1 MGEDTKLSLQYTY
14 DGESKLTSVTDE
26 KGSKIVGYGY
36 DTDGN
41 LAKRTVDG
49 NGMTTNYVYDY
60 QNHLT
65 SLKNQTKSAGVISEY
80 TSEYLTNGQK
90 SKETAD
96 TMDED
101 GKKSKKTSTY
111 VYDLLGRITK
121 ETKTGSEDISYT
133 YDSNNNRKETTVG
146 NKVTAYKYNKND
158 ELLRTDTLNT
168 DTEEDAV
175 VIYKNDKNGNQL
187 ATVNR
192 YEISSDKKD
201 STYVDI
207 DVTLGDNRLN
217 ENVVNHYNALN
228 QLTQTLTKNY
238 KVSFTYDA
246 EGFRTSKTVNGE
258 KTVFVWDGDQLVMEL
273 SESGKVQK
281 RYIRG
286 NDLVYADKG
295 TDTEKQYYVTDPH
308 GNVVQLTDESGAVIK
323 TYEYDS
329 FGNEVN
335 PDRKDENPFRYCG
348 EYYDKETEEIYLRAR
363 YYQPN
368 VGRFLTRDSYTGE
381 SDEPLSL
388 HLYTYCENDGI
399 NSVDPSGHKK
409 YAKEEPLAGLSVWLD
424 KYINS
429 DLGKENK
436 KVIQVQN
443 SKNKKVKNKKKI
455 NTPLYNKHKVLL
467 KKVKSNNLFNS
478 TLNKFGKKYTKNK
491 KKYKN
496 ISKRTKLPPQLI
508 AAIHYRE
515 SSCNF
520 KTYLHNGDPLGKP
533 TIHVP
538 KGIYFEK
545 FTDAAVDALKEKNK
559 FRKKYK
565 LKADSKDMAAMLS
578 FAEVYNGLGYFN
590 KGVVSPYI
598 YSGTNLYKKGKFVS
612 DGSYNASVTDK
623 QPGVYIL
630 IKKII

>member
-1 MGEDTKLSLQYTY
+1 M
-14 DGESKLTSVTDE
+14 
-26 KGSKIVGYGY
+26 
-36 DTDGN
+36 
-41 LAKRTVDG
+41 
-49 NGMTTNYVYDY
+49 
-60 QNHLT
+60 
-65 SLKNQTKSAGVISEY
+65 
-80 TSEYLTNGQK
+80 
-90 SKETAD
+90 
-96 TMDED
+96 
-101 GKKSKKTSTY
+101 
-111 VYDLLGRITK
+111 
-121 ETKTGSEDISYT
+121 
-133 YDSNNNRKETTVG
+133 
-146 NKVTAYKYNKND
+146 
-158 ELLRTDTLNT
+158 
-168 DTEEDAV
+168 
-175 VIYKNDKNGNQL
+175 
-187 ATVNR
+187 
-192 YEISSDKKD
+192 
-201 STYVDI
+201 
-207 DVTLGDNRLN
+207 
-217 ENVVNHYNALN
+217 
-228 QLTQTLTKNY
+228 
-238 KVSFTYDA
+238 
-246 EGFRTSKTVNGE
+246 
-258 KTVFVWDGDQLVMEL
+258 
-273 SESGKVQK
+273 
-281 RYIRG
+281 
-286 NDLVYADKG
+286 
-295 TDTEKQYYVTDPH
+295 TDPH

-520 KTYLHNGDPLGKP
+520 KTYLQDIRMAYAYKELLHTDHTISSIALDNGFASSRAFSREFVKRY
-533 TIHVP
+533 
-538 KGIYFEK
+538 GILPGRVERQNH
-545 FTDAAVDALKEKNK
+545 KNV
-559 FRKKYK
+559 KKV
-565 LKADSKDMAAMLS
+565 L
-578 FAEVYNGLGYFN
+578 
-590 KGVVSPYI
+590 
-598 YSGTNLYKKGKFVS
+598 
-612 DGSYNASVTDK
+612 
-623 QPGVYIL
+623 
-630 IKKII
+630 

>member
-1 MGEDTKLSLQYTY
+1 M
-14 DGESKLTSVTDE
+14 
-26 KGSKIVGYGY
+26 
-36 DTDGN
+36 
-41 LAKRTVDG
+41 
-49 NGMTTNYVYDY
+49 
-60 QNHLT
+60 
-65 SLKNQTKSAGVISEY
+65 
-80 TSEYLTNGQK
+80 
-90 SKETAD
+90 
-96 TMDED
+96 
-101 GKKSKKTSTY
+101 
-111 VYDLLGRITK
+111 
-121 ETKTGSEDISYT
+121 
-133 YDSNNNRKETTVG
+133 
-146 NKVTAYKYNKND
+146 
-158 ELLRTDTLNT
+158 
-168 DTEEDAV
+168 
-175 VIYKNDKNGNQL
+175 
-187 ATVNR
+187 
-192 YEISSDKKD
+192 
-201 STYVDI
+201 
-207 DVTLGDNRLN
+207 
-217 ENVVNHYNALN
+217 
-228 QLTQTLTKNY
+228 
-238 KVSFTYDA
+238 
-246 EGFRTSKTVNGE
+246 NGE